1 MSPFFWAVLLL
12 MLGLGLVML
21 ETFVPS
27 GGILGFLSFTAILAS
42 IIVAFQESG
51 PKVGAA
57 FLVVA
62 CVAVPIVLS
71 VAFRYL
77 PQTPMGRRLLPSI
90 PTTEEVMPDSAE
102 RRRLR
107 ELVGHVGRAKSMML
121 PSGAVLIEG
130 QTIDAVS
137 EGQPIEPNQPVRV
150 IEVRGNLVVVRPVQE
165 GQATKTPTD
174 DLLSRPIETL
184 GIDPLEDPLA

>member
-1 MSPFFWAVLLL
+1 MSPFFWAALLL
-12 MLGLGLVML
+12 LVGLGLVML

-27 GGILGFLSFTAILAS
+27 GGILGFLSFTSILAS
-42 IIVAFQESG
+42 IVLAFQQSG
-51 PKVGAA
+51 PKVGIA
-57 FLVVA
+57 FVIVA
-62 CVAVPIVLS
+62 CVAVPVVLS

-77 PQTPMGRRLLPSI
+77 PQTPMGKRLLPSI
-90 PTTEEVMPDSAE
+90 PTAEEVMPDSAE
-102 RRRLR
+102 RRHLR
-107 ELVGHVGRAKSMML
+107 ELVGHVGRAKSKML
-121 PSGAVLIEG
+121 PSGAVVIEG

-150 IEVRGNLVVVRPVQE
+150 IEVRGNLVVVRPVEEDQLA
-165 GQATKTPTD
+165 GTKTD